1 MSYRSRLY
9 NHRNKQSPDAKEKP
23 FFSHQQEGNSH
34 QGKGSFFQAKL
45 NVNKPG
51 DQYEQEAD
59 NVAHAVVN
67 NTTASPAVQH
77 NKISSIQRLSSSKEE
92 EKFSTNDARMRRDK
106 EVQKMPANAEKEKE
120 KGIQKK
126 DNPLKEEDKLS
137 GGKPVQKMDDPLKEK
152 EKVTT
157 APIQKKQ
164 DSNSASASP
173 QLSNSIENSAGKGH
187 ALPTNTM
194 KEMSSSF
201 GVDFSGVKVH
211 DDTEAAHMN
220 KELNALAFT
229 HGNDVY
235 FNAGKFD
242 PENSTGKFLLA
253 HELTHVVQQNNS
265 LNKTAIQ
272 KDDDNSRDPSA
283 RDPLAV
289 QPGGPLD
296 MNDQMFTLKRNNDGT
311 FEGCGPIPGG
321 APGSDNACINADS
334 IDKIKSYFK
343 PKPSTSV
350 VDRPAKCPPE
360 RWNTMFNYCCP
371 EDKHIDPQN
380 KFNCIGPKE
389 NPPLPIPDA
398 APQQKG
404 DYELPGTDNQYA

>member
-9 NHRNKQSPDAKEKP
+9 HHRNTQSPDAKEKP
-23 FFSHQQEGNSH
+23 FFTHQQQSNSH
-34 QGKGSFFQAKL
+34 QGNGSFFQAKL

-59 NVAHAVVN
+59 SVAHSVVN
-67 NTTASPAVQH
+67 NTTASPVVQH
-77 NKISSIQRLSSSKEE
+77 NKISSIQRLSSSKDK
-92 EKFSTNDARMRRDK
+92 EKFSTYDARMQRNK
-106 EVQKMPANAEKEKE
+106 EVKKMPAHTEKE
-120 KGIQKK
+120 KGEGI
-126 DNPLKEEDKLS
+126 
-137 GGKPVQKMDDPLKEK
+137 QKMDGPLKEK
-152 EKVTT
+152 EKATT
-157 APIQKKQ
+157 SPIQKKQ
-164 DSNSASASP
+164 DSSPATASP
-173 QLSNSIENSAGKGH
+173 QLSSSIESSAGKGH
-187 ALPTNTM
+187 SLPAKTN

-201 GVDFSGVKVH
+201 GVNFSGVKVH

-235 FNAGKFD
+235 FNAGKYN
-242 PENSTGKFLLA
+242 PENTSGKFLLA

-272 KDDDNSRDPSA
+272 KEDDNSRDPSA

-296 MNDQMFTLKRNNDGT
+296 MNDQMFTLKSNNDGA
-311 FEGCGPIPGG
+311 FEGCAPIPGA
-321 APGSDNACINADS
+321 APGSDNACVSPDS
-334 IDKIKSYFK
+334 IDKIKNYFK
-343 PKPSTSV
+343 PKPSTTL

-360 RWNTMFNYCCP
+360 RWNTVFNYCCP

-380 KFNCIGPKE
+380 KLNCIGPKE
-389 NPPLPIPDA
+389 NTPLPIPDA
-398 APQQKG
+398 APEPKG
-404 DYELPGTDNQYA
+404 DFELPATNDQYA